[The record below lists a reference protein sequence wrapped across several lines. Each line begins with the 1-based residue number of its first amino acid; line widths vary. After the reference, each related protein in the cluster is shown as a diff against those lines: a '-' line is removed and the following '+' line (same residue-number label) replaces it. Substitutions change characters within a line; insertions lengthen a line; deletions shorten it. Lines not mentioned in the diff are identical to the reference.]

1 MSDKICYHKIRMFC
15 TINLVGGGGA
25 GNSYASPDD
34 CPQFCTKIYL
44 PVCGTN
50 GKTYG
55 NECTLKAEACSNP
68 SEQIGIAYEGECK
81 QRL

>member
-1 MSDKICYHKIRMFC
+1 MTFVLLYDKIT
-15 TINLVGGGGA
+15 TICSINFGGGGGA
-25 GNSYASPDD
+25 GNSYTGPDD

-68 SEQIGIAYEGECK
+68 SEQISIAYEGECK
-81 QRL
+81 R